1 MLNAVLDPYNPI
13 PIEAD
18 ESRSSVDPC
27 IFKGKLDTDD
37 QSQVLVTGGCPGE
50 DSFEV
55 SQEELYNSVPSIKI
69 CFL

>member
-1 MLNAVLDPYNPI
+1 MEVNGHNLNAVLDPYDPI
-13 PIEAD
+13 PIA
-18 ESRSSVDPC
+18 SRSAVDPC

-55 SQEELYNSVPSIKI
+55 CIFKVISS
-69 CFL
+69 